1 LDIRALRYFQTVAES
16 GSYSRGSELL
26 RISQPAVSRTIRNLE
41 DELGRA
47 LFKRHGHGVTLTEAG
62 KLLLERSQLLLR
74 QLEQTKADVRS
85 GHAGLSGVISF
96 AVPPAAGHFIVPPLV
111 ERFGEAYPHVF
122 LKIVGGFSGYIHE
135 WLVRGQVDLACLHDP
150 VPQRGF
156 EVTPLLNEEVFL
168 VGRAGSLGEKAGP
181 IRTEDLAKLP
191 LILPSRPNASRR
203 LLDKWTATRGVSLSA
218 KVEVDDTTITR
229 ALLRQGVGFSLL
241 TRGSVEDE
249 LSRGELEIH
258 SFTPAAYWPFALIT
272 YQNVPRT
279 DIQNT
284 LIGKLSEVVREVVR
298 DLVETGV
305 WIGDIPEG

>member
-1 LDIRALRYFQTVAES
+1 MDIRALRYFQTVAES

-41 DELGRA
+41 DELGRPV
-47 LFKRHGHGVTLTEAG
+47 FKRHGHGVTLTEAG

-74 QLEQTKADVRS
+74 QIEQTKAEIRS

-96 AVPPAAGHFIVPPLV
+96 AVPPAAGHFIAPPLV
-111 ERFGEAYPHVF
+111 ERFGKAHPHVF

-168 VGRAGSLGEKAGP
+168 VGRAGALGAGMAP
-181 IRTEDLAKLP
+181 VRTEDLARLP

-203 LLDKWTATRGVSLSA
+203 LLDKWTAERGITLSA

-249 LSRGELEIH
+249 LNRGELELR
-258 SFTPAAYWPFALIT
+258 SFAPPAYCPFALIT
-272 YQNVPRT
+272 CQNVPRT
-279 DIQNT
+279 EAQQV
-284 LIGKLSEVVREVVR
+284 LIGKLSETVQEVVR
-298 DLVETGV
+298 DLVRSDV
-305 WIGDIPEG
+305 WRGEIPPL

>member
-1 LDIRALRYFQTVAES
+1 MDIRALRYFQTVAES

-41 DELGRA
+41 DELGRPV
-47 LFKRHGHGVTLTEAG
+47 FKRHGHGVTLTEAG

-74 QLEQTKADVRS
+74 QIEQTKAEIRS

-96 AVPPAAGHFIVPPLV
+96 AVPPAAGHFIAPLLV
-111 ERFGEAYPHVF
+111 ERFGAAHPHVF

-168 VGRAGSLGEKAGP
+168 VGRAGALGAGTAP
-181 IRTEDLAKLP
+181 IRTEDLARLP

-203 LLDKWTATRGVSLSA
+203 LLDKWTAERGITLSA

-249 LSRGELEIH
+249 LNRGELEIR
-258 SFTPAAYWPFALIT
+258 SFAPPAYWPFALIT
-272 YQNVPRT
+272 CQNVPRT
-279 DIQNT
+279 EAQHA
-284 LIGKLSEVVREVVR
+284 LIGRLSETVQEVVR
-298 DLVETGV
+298 DLVHSGV
-305 WIGDIPEG
+305 WRGEIPER

>member
-1 LDIRALRYFQTVAES
+1 MDIRALRYFQTVAES

-41 DELGRA
+41 DELGRPV
-47 LFKRHGHGVTLTEAG
+47 FKRHGHGVTLTEAG

-74 QLEQTKADVRS
+74 QIEQTKAEIRS

-111 ERFGEAYPHVF
+111 ERFGQAHPHVF

-156 EVTPLLNEEVFL
+156 EATPLLNEEVFL
-168 VGRAGSLGEKAGP
+168 VGRPGALGAGTAP
-181 IRTEDLAKLP
+181 VRTEDLARLP

-203 LLDKWTATRGVSLSA
+203 LLDKWTAERGISLSA

-249 LSRGELEIH
+249 LSRGELEIR
-258 SFTPAAYWPFALIT
+258 SFAPAAYWPFALIT
-272 YQNVPRT
+272 CQNVPRT
-279 DIQNT
+279 EAQQV
-284 LIGKLSEVVREVVR
+284 LIGKLSETVQEVVR
-298 DLVETGV
+298 DLVGSGV
-305 WIGDIPEG
+305 WRGEIPEP